1 MIPLTQASFMPRD
14 LRPVHTKG
22 RTASDKT
29 LPALK
34 ISQNYKW
41 FRCNSCSTAESP
53 YDGEDQICI
62 KDALEAY
69 SAKAEYKNK

>member
-1 MIPLTQASFMPRD
+1 MPRD

-34 ISQNYKW
+34 IASGLVAIVAAQL
-41 FRCNSCSTAESP
+41 RAPMEV
-53 YDGEDQICI
+53 DQICI
-62 KDALEAY
+62 KDALGAY
-69 SAKAEYKNK
+69 SVKAEYKRK